1 MKKLFW
7 PQPTTPLRGDVAEIN
22 FKLYHR
28 AQRGTAPAAVQKLF
42 DSLGAYRCKPKR
54 NSRGVIWN
62 GRAYWWSFKGYYRP
76 GLSSGLRRPVQH
88 YIWEHHHRRKM
99 PRLHEIWFRDRD
111 HNNFEIE
118 NLEMIHKS
126 ELRRRTI
133 ALGETRRP
141 TFEERSAGRGRWACR
156 MSRERT
162 EILLGNFQSKPKKGK
177 NNGHTETLG
186 FLGKRKQVITHGFAK
201 RAA

>member
-54 NSRGVIWN
+54 NSCGVIWR
-62 GRAYWWSFKGYYRP
+62 GRAYWW
-76 GLSSGLRRPVQH
+76 H
-88 YIWEHHHRRKM
+88 
-99 PRLHEIWFRDRD
+99 
-111 HNNFEIE
+111 NFEIS

-126 ELRRRTI
+126 ELHRRTI
-133 ALGETRRP
+133 ELGETRRP

-162 EILLGNFQSKPKKGK
+162 EILLGNFQSIKPRKEKQ
-177 NNGHTETLG
+177 NGHTETLK
-186 FLGKRKQVITHGFAK
+186 FLGKRREIITHGAL
-201 RAA
+201 ADA